1 MSLLTV
7 ELLTLMNID
16 LLTPNLMV
24 MKENPEEVMAK
35 KRMMAMKMLKKIET
49 GIKVL
54 YHMMEIEIEIAKEKE
69 KDNLREKENAEKE
82 REEKMKEIRAAQ

>member
-1 MSLLTV
+1 
-7 ELLTLMNID
+7 
-16 LLTPNLMV
+16 MV

-35 KRMMAMKMLKKIET
+35 KKMMAMKTPKKIEI
-49 GIKVL
+49 GNKVL